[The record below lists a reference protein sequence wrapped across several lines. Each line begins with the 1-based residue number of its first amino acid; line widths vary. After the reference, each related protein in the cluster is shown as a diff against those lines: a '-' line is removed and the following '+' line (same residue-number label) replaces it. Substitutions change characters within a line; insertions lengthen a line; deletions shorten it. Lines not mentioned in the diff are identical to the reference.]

1 MVTSLQIYQMVRYA
15 NRCSIV
21 EKYKADLNPS
31 NPLSYKGEVARS
43 YANLLQLMYAPTCPA
58 SIAPRAFKNTIGRHG
73 PSFSGYGQ
81 QDSQEF
87 LGFLLDG
94 LQEDLNRIQKKPYVE
109 NPDSTDDMVHNP
121 AALRAMADKCWELYK
136 ARNDSVIVDLFAGT
150 YKSTLICPVC
160 KKVSI
165 TFDPF
170 NNLTLQL
177 PVENSWGKEVC
188 FLPLN
193 ARPIRIMVDMDK
205 SGSIRSL
212 KEFVGARVKVEPE
225 RLHAVEVYKSKVYK
239 AYEDFA
245 CVSET
250 IMANDEVFVYEL
262 EAVPTNWPSPPKRQ
276 MRNRTVL
283 HRYSAD
289 DDEDEKPV
297 WDSPLAERLMVPIF
311 QRLPSSSSRLVS
323 WSLDGLPTYIILSRE
338 EASDYDAI
346 FWKILAKVDMLTTFN
361 LLDAGSD
368 PSATSLEDDVVVV
381 ASTEDT
387 DSSAEIRTKVR
398 SVDGEDDLVT
408 VDLKRGSH
416 TSKAE
421 KSNANKDNRGPFY
434 RRDRATKVLR
444 PGDSVPP
451 ELRNLFRI
459 RVFEQGEDLVPTG
472 WNSNIDTNRDCP
484 LILSRIPVPPRTSSS
499 GHDTDDA
506 QMPGEAASSESD
518 DAHYNSKYVN
528 RSFSAREPEDSDSE
542 IDRLPPMR
550 SLLSTKNGSTPK
562 SANWLRNGNRRNE
575 GRLRRTYSRKGK
587 NSHDDGVKG
596 AGPAPLIRLG
606 EGIFLDWDIKVYRTL
621 FGGTGPKDSVRGVPA
636 WEHAELLPD
645 KELQQKLTQRSD
657 RRRKGITLEDCL
669 DEFGKEEILSEN
681 NAWYCPKCKEFRR
694 ASKKFE
700 LWKSPDILIIHLKR
714 FSASR
719 GLRDKLDVLVDFPVE
734 GLDLTERVAMRE
746 DGKLAIYDLFAV
758 DNHYGGL
765 GGGHYTAV
773 ARNFIDGEWYDYN
786 GTHASVS
793 YSLCQRGCDFSLLIQ
808 KS

>member
-1 MVTSLQIYQMVRYA
+1 MSSVIRSA

-31 NPLSYKGEVARS
+31 NPLSYKGEIARS
-43 YANLLQLMYAPTCPA
+43 YANLLQLMYAPTCPP

-121 AALRAMADKCWELYK
+121 VALRAMADKCWELYK
-136 ARNDSVIVDLFAGT
+136 ARNDSVVVDLFAGT

-177 PVENSWGKEVC
+177 PVENAWGKEVC

-193 ARPIRIMVDMDK
+193 ARPVRIMVDMDK

-225 RLHAVEVYKSKVYK
+225 RLHAVEVYKSKVYR

-262 EAVPTNWPSPPKRQ
+262 EAVPTNWPSPPRRQ
-276 MRNRTVL
+276 ARTRSVL
-283 HRYSAD
+283 HPYSASDD
-289 DDEDEKPV
+289 DDERSF
-297 WDSPLAERLMVPIF
+297 WDSPLAEKLLVPIF
-311 QRLPSSSSRLVS
+311 QRTPPSSSSRLAS
-323 WSLDGLPTYIILSRE
+323 WSLDGLPTYIILSRQ

-346 FWKILAKVDMLTTFN
+346 FRKVLTKIDTLTTFD
-361 LLDAGSD
+361 LLEDGSD
-368 PSATSLEDDVVVV
+368 PSATSPEDDVVVV

-387 DSSAEIRTKVR
+387 DSSAETRTKVR
-398 SVDGEDDLVT
+398 SVDGEDDLVA
-408 VDLKRGSH
+408 VDLKRGDQP
-416 TSKAE
+416 SKAE
-421 KSNANKDNRGPFY
+421 RFNTNKDSRGPSH
-434 RRDRATKVLR
+434 RRDRTAKVLR
-444 PGDSVPP
+444 PGGSFPP
-451 ELRNLFRI
+451 EFRNMFQMRA
-459 RVFEQGEDLVPTG
+459 FEQGEDLVPTG
-472 WNSNIDTNRDCP
+472 WNSNFDTNRDYP
-484 LILSRIPVPPRTSSS
+484 SIESRIPVPPRTSSS
-499 GHDTDDA
+499 GHDTDDVR
-506 QMPGEAASSESD
+506 MPGEAASSESD
-518 DAHYNSKYVN
+518 DAQYNSKYVN
-528 RSFSAREPEDSDSE
+528 RSFSAREPVDSDSE
-542 IDRLPPMR
+542 IDQLPPMR

-562 SANWLRNGNRRNE
+562 SANWLRGGNRRSE
-575 GRLRRTYSRKGK
+575 GRLKRTYSKKGR
-587 NSHDDGVKG
+587 NSHDDGVKR

-606 EGIFLDWDIKVYRTL
+606 EGIFLDWDTKAHRTL
-621 FGGTGPKDSVRGVPA
+621 FGGTGPKDPMRGVPT

-645 KELQQKLTQRSD
+645 KDLQRKLTQRSD

-719 GLRDKLDVLVDFPVE
+719 GLRDKLDVLVDFPVD
-734 GLDLTERVAMRE
+734 GLDLTERVAMK
-746 DGKLAIYDLFAV
+746 DNGKLAIYDLFAV

-786 GTHASVS
+786 GTQASIFPS
-793 YSLCQRGCDFSLLIQ
+793 SLFHGCGDFGLFN
-808 KS
+808 